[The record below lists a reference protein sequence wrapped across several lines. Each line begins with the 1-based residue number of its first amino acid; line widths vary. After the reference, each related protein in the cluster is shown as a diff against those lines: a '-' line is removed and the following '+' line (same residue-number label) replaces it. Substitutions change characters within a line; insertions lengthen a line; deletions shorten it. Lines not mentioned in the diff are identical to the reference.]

1 MILEF
6 ITKFHIFSA
15 VFLSLFRVLDRFYP
29 DLRVTYVPNKT
40 KPVAMATDQLLG
52 TLTCILQLLS
62 TLFMSLRNKKRRWD
76 DCKSFPSLP
85 KSSLIR
91 FLHLCLLETCI
102 MEGSENRCISSV
114 PRGIKFFADSPFV
127 SCHLFQLC
135 FVFVYRLGS
144 GNDRKRASFA

>member
-62 TLFMSLRNKKRRWD
+62 T
-76 DCKSFPSLP
+76 
-85 KSSLIR
+85 
-91 FLHLCLLETCI
+91 
-102 MEGSENRCISSV
+102 
-114 PRGIKFFADSPFV
+114 
-127 SCHLFQLC
+127 
-135 FVFVYRLGS
+135 FVYVLSKQEAKMRWLQIVPQPS
-144 GNDRKRASFA
+144 